1 MLGRIAS
8 LLRMSEP
15 IHEDEGLLF
24 ASGATVPTD
33 ATVGYQTGCIF
44 QHTDGAEG
52 SAFYVNEG
60 TYASCDFNV
69 VASLTVA
76 QEASIAANVVLLAA
90 TAGVA
95 TASKALILD
104 ASGHVASGTLVLE
117 DMAAGAGITAGS
129 GTVCAHR
136 VSKIGGLFKTEI
148 FIDLDGLHGGGAND
162 DIIGVDAGAVNCHI
176 GQITA
181 AKNGTI
187 VYGQITCL
195 ETPAG
200 GDPDVDLWGS
210 VDEATGAQDA
220 LVTALTGEAKLL
232 DHGDWTGAPATP
244 VALTALPDADGYLYL
259 ANGIF
264 TDAEYSAGQFLI
276 ELWGT

>member
-1 MLGRIAS
+1 MQQRVCHLT
-8 LLRMSEP
+8 RMRPP
-15 IHEDEGLLF
+15 INEDEGLLS
-24 ASGATVPTD
+24 ASGPTVPTNG
-33 ATVGYQTGCIF
+33 TTNFQTGCIF
-44 QHTDGAEG
+44 QHTDGAAG
-52 SAFYVNEG
+52 TAFYINEG
-60 TYASCDFNV
+60 DEDSCTF
-69 VASLTVA
+69 VAVAGLTAA
-76 QEASIAANVVLLAA
+76 QEALLGA

-104 ASGHVASGTLVLE
+104 VNGAIASGTMVLT
-117 DMAAGAGITAGS
+117 DMAAGAGVSAGS
-129 GTVCAHR
+129 GTICEHS

-148 FIDLDGLHGGGAND
+148 FIDLTGLHGGGAND

-187 VYGQITCL
+187 RYGQITCL

-220 LVTALTGEAKLL
+220 LVTALTGEVQLL
-232 DHGDWTGAPATP
+232 DHGDWSAAVATP
-244 VALTALPDADGYLYL
+244 VALSALPDADGYLYL
-259 ANGIF
+259 ANGAF
-264 TDAEYSAGQFLI
+264 TDAAYSAGQFLI
-276 ELWGT
+276 EFWGT